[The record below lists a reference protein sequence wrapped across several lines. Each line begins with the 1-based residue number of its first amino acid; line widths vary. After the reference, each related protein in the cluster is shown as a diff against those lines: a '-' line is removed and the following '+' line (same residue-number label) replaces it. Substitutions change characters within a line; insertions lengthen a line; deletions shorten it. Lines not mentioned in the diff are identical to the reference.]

1 MKAVSVD
8 PDEAVRT
15 VEAAVEAEAQAAARA
30 VTRWLLDATN
40 LPPIALCYAAIYTR
54 ARVRFEEVRRCNYRS
69 WLLLLEGELVLDPR
83 GFEAEER
90 ITPAARE
97 KLGRIID
104 DAWTVIMSSVSV
116 QHRQLTAEAVR
127 RAAREMA
134 FDRGYGLAVALYCGA
149 VAEAFI
155 RGIPVAE
162 LICGDKALTRAEAE
176 TETIEAGNTAACE
189 RWIAGDVWAD
199 ICERAGNLLRA
210 NEIGAAQ

>member
-1 MKAVSVD
+1 MD
-8 PDEAVRT
+8 PHEAGRAAHAD
-15 VEAAVEAEAQAAARA
+15 VEAQAQAAARA
-30 VTRWLLDATN
+30 VTRWLLDVTD
-40 LPPIALCYAAIYTR
+40 LSPGLTSIVLCYGAIYAR
-54 ARVRFEEVRRCNYRS
+54 ARVRFGDVHRRNYRS

-97 KLGRIID
+97 KLHRLID
-104 DAWTVIMSSVSV
+104 HAWTVIMSSVSE

-127 RAAREMA
+127 RAARELA

-149 VAEAFI
+149 VAEALI

-162 LICGDKALTRAEAE
+162 LIRGDSALTRAQAE
-176 TETIEAGNTAACE
+176 TEAIEAGNTAACE
-189 RWIAGDVWAD
+189 RWIAGDVWTD

>member
-1 MKAVSVD
+1 MTTSTN

-15 VEAAVEAEAQAAARA
+15 AEADTEAEAQAAARA
-30 VTRWLLDATN
+30 VTRWLLDGTD
-40 LPPIALCYAAIYTR
+40 LSPIALCYAAIYTR
-54 ARVRFEEVRRCNYRS
+54 ARVRFEEVCRRNYRA

-97 KLGRIID
+97 KLGRFID
-104 DAWTVIMSSVSV
+104 DAWTVIMSSVSE
-116 QHRQLTAEAVR
+116 QHRQLTAEALR
-127 RAAREMA
+127 RAARELA

-149 VAEAFI
+149 VAEALI

-162 LICGDKALTRAEAE
+162 LICGDSALTRAQAE
-176 TETIEAGNTAACE
+176 TEAIEAGNTAACE
-189 RWIAGDVWAD
+189 RWVACDVWTD

-210 NEIGAAQ
+210 NEITAAQ